1 MRIACLY
8 LPSFP
13 IQLHVRMAPHLAGKA
28 FAVVGETTVNGR
40 KNQQA
45 IIACSRAAWSEGV
58 RPHMTAAQARA
69 IAPDTTFITG
79 DVSLYR
85 HALIALAESLLGH
98 SVTVDIGGQYAQ
110 TQAHPHCSI
119 YLRLPPRR
127 RAQRYGEKLLADVA
141 RSGYRARVGIADD
154 RFTAWASALTTKP
167 SSLSS
172 NQSGDKTSPKG
183 AGKARRS
190 RADTILSPFAQICK
204 VVARG
209 GSAAYLAPL
218 PIELL
223 PLSESVRQ
231 MLSTLGVHT
240 LGEFAA
246 LPPPTVGRRWMSS
259 GVDYQKLAAGMG
271 PTELHAFTPTDTI
284 VEHLEL
290 EHPNTEI
297 EPLSF
302 MLRPLADRVCERLFG
317 RGKAL
322 ARATLFLIGP
332 DRERQ
337 QTEVEISPARP
348 TLSGRAV
355 VDLIRAQLSEDV
367 LEHPICSLGLLV
379 TASSEPEIEEL
390 DLFDYRDASR
400 TPESV
405 DVAVARLRA
414 AFGDHAAG
422 TAELIDSYRPEGAFR
437 MAPFSAPCRTSK
449 TKRRPRKSKSQAQV
463 QVLPEVMNGFAG
475 ALRLIDPPAPLPR
488 GLRAVDH
495 EGQSMPVI
503 ASRGPTRV
511 ESEWW
516 SGDPLERDYY
526 EVETDGGGRYWV
538 FRHLG
543 SGRYYLHGI
552 FD

>member
-13 IQLHVRMAPHLAGKA
+13 IQIHVRMAPHLAGKA
-28 FAVVGETTVNGR
+28 FAVVGESVIENGR
-40 KNQQA
+40 RNQHA
-45 IIACSRAAWSEGV
+45 VIACSRAAWADGV
-58 RPHMTAAQARA
+58 RPRMSSAQARA
-69 IAPDTTFITG
+69 IAPDTTFITA

-85 HALIALAESLLGH
+85 HALVALAESLLGH
-98 SVTVDIGGQYAQ
+98 SVTVDIGNQYGS
-110 TQAHPHCSI
+110 AHPEGRRERPGGSDNNALPHAHCSV

-141 RSGYRARVGIADD
+141 RLGYRARCGIADD
-154 RFTAWASALTTKP
+154 RFTAWAAAQTSRPSALDESTD
-167 SSLSS
+167 
-172 NQSGDKTSPKG
+172 GD
-183 AGKARRS
+183 RVM
-190 RADTILSPFAQICK
+190 SPFAQICK
-204 VVARG
+204 VVPRG

-223 PLSESVRQ
+223 PLSPEVRQ
-231 MLSTLGVHT
+231 MLSTLGIHT
-240 LGEFAA
+240 LGEFAE
-246 LPPPTVGRRWMSS
+246 LPPPTVGRRWMSD
-259 GVDYQKLAAGMG
+259 GVDYQKLASGLG
-271 PTELHAFTPTDTI
+271 PTELIPFSPTDTI

-290 EHPNTEI
+290 EHPNTEV

-302 MLRPLADRVCERLFG
+302 MLRPLADRVCERLYG

-322 ARATLFLIGP
+322 AAATLTLIGP
-332 DRERQ
+332 DRDREH
-337 QTEVEISPARP
+337 TELDIQPARP
-348 TLSGRAV
+348 TLSGRVV
-355 VDLIRAQLSEDV
+355 VDLIRAQLMEAE
-367 LEHPICSLGLLV
+367 LEHPICGLGLLV
-379 TASSEPEIEEL
+379 TESSEPEVEEL
-390 DLFDYRDASR
+390 DLFDYRDATRS
-400 TPESV
+400 PESV

-437 MAPFSAPCRTSK
+437 MTPFSAPCRSQK
-449 TKRRPRKSKSQAQV
+449 QKKSKRTSAR

-495 EGQSMPVI
+495 EGQSLPVI

-511 ESEWW
+511 EAEWW
-516 SGDPLERDYY
+516 SSEPLERDYY

>member
-1 MRIACLY
+1 VRIACLY

-13 IQLHVRMAPHLAGKA
+13 IQIHVRMAPHLAGKA
-28 FAVVGETTVNGR
+28 FAVVGEAEIDSGR
-40 KNQQA
+40 RNPHA
-45 IIACSRAAWSEGV
+45 VIACSRAAWADGV
-58 RPHMTAAQARA
+58 RPRMTSAQARA
-69 IAPDTTFITG
+69 IAPDTTFVTA

-85 HALIALAESLLGH
+85 HALVAVAENLLGH
-98 SVTVDIGGQYAQ
+98 SVTVDIGSQYESGSDKSPPPRA
-110 TQAHPHCSI
+110 HCSI

-127 RAQRYGEKLLADVA
+127 RAASWGEKLLADVA
-141 RSGYRARVGIADD
+141 RSGYRARLGIADD
-154 RFTAWASALTTKP
+154 RFTAWAAAQTSRP
-167 SSLSS
+167 SSLEHTDSS
-172 NQSGDKTSPKG
+172 DRDDGPT
-183 AGKARRS
+183 A
-190 RADTILSPFAQICK
+190 SPFAQVCK

-223 PLSESVRQ
+223 PLSAEVRQ
-231 MLSTLGVHT
+231 MLSTLGIHT
-240 LGEFAA
+240 LGEFAE
-246 LPPPTVGRRWMSS
+246 LPPPTVGRRWISE

-271 PTELHAFTPTDTI
+271 PTELVPFTPTDTI
-284 VEHLEL
+284 IEHLEL

-302 MLRPLADRVCERLFG
+302 MLRPLADRVCERLYG

-322 ARATLFLIGP
+322 AAATLFLIGP
-332 DRERQ
+332 DRDRVE
-337 QTEVEISPARP
+337 TELELRPARP

-355 VDLIRAQLSEDV
+355 VDLIRAQLAEAQ
-367 LEHPICSLGLLV
+367 LEHPICALGLLV
-379 TASSEPEIEEL
+379 TESSSPEIEEL
-390 DLFDYRDASR
+390 DLFDYRDATRS
-400 TPESV
+400 PESV

-422 TAELIDSYRPEGAFR
+422 AAELIDSYRPEGAYR
-437 MAPFSAPCRTSK
+437 MAPFQAPCRTSK
-449 TKRRPRKSKSQAQV
+449 NKKKKKRRPSQKARTAA
-463 QVLPEVMNGFAG
+463 LPEVMNGFTG

-495 EGQSMPVI
+495 EGQSMPVV

-511 ESEWW
+511 EAEWW

-526 EVETDGGGRYWV
+526 EVETDSGGRYWV